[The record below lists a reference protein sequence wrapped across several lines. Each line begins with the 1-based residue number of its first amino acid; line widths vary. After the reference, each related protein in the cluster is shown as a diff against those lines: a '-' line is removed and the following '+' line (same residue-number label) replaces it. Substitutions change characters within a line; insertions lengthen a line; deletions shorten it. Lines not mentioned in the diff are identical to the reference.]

1 MFSNISAI
9 LLLLIV
15 YLGVFQIVGAYLLL
29 SAGLRHLTAL
39 EGMLLLLL
47 EPVLNPVWA
56 ALVQG
61 EVPGALSLAGGAVIL
76 GATVWKTV
84 ADARLG

>member
-1 MFSNISAI
+1 MLAAAAVGDWA
-9 LLLLIV
+9 LIA
-15 YLGVFQIVGAYLLL
+15 YLGVFQIVAAYLLV

-39 EGMLLLLL
+39 EGMLLLLI

-56 ALVQG
+56 ALVEG
-61 EVPGALSLAGGAVIL
+61 EVPGALSLVGGAVIL

-84 ADARLG
+84 ADAR